1 MNENITVPESRI
13 PSWPTPY
20 DEKGRTA
27 KELYREVIDDVL
39 PQEQS
44 DWLSRTVMNK
54 SSKWGYIEDSSGT
67 VPDGARK
74 FPSFAKPVFND
85 EDPRKI
91 LDQQWMDL
99 LECPLYTLAAKG
111 GQDCRKMTRV
121 RLGMHVP
128 DGSWTGP
135 HGPHVDQT
143 RPHMVILYYCND
155 SDGDTFFFE
164 RDHKTII
171 DRVSPK
177 KNRMVVFDG
186 MTPHASSYPTTPY
199 RVTINLNFYTAE
211 EPSFNMA
218 NVGMDHFA
226 GTVHRKSKLS
236 DPSHT
241 YNLNGNY

>member
-1 MNENITVPESRI
+1 MSENIVVPESRI

-20 DEKGRTA
+20 DEKGKTA
-27 KELYREVIDDVL
+27 TQLYREVIDDVL
-39 PQEQS
+39 PQEQA
-44 DWLSRTVMNK
+44 DWLARTVMRK

-85 EDPRKI
+85 EDARKI
-91 LDQQWMDL
+91 IEQQGMDL
-99 LECPLYTLAAKG
+99 LECPLYTLAEKG
-111 GQDCRKMTRV
+111 GQDIKKMTRV

-164 RDHKTII
+164 RDHKTCLLYTSPSPR
-171 DRVSPK
+171 DR
-177 KNRMVVFDG
+177 G
-186 MTPHASSYPTTPY
+186 
-199 RVTINLNFYTAE
+199 
-211 EPSFNMA
+211 
-218 NVGMDHFA
+218 
-226 GTVHRKSKLS
+226 
-236 DPSHT
+236 
-241 YNLNGNY
+241 